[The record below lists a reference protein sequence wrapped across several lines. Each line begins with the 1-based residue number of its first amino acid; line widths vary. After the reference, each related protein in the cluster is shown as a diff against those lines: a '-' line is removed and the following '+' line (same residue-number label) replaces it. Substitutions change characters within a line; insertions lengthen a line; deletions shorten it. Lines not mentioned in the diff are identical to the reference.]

1 MLSYPN
7 RPFFLRMN
15 KIQKSKSGLFSDF
28 VSVLNYLS
36 LPIQKIMILNN
47 KALILTFLIIL
58 YSCTKNEVFL
68 PGFYAK
74 FVFQKRS
81 YIFVNISIS
90 AIRQHLDSFQ
100 IISLIPVL
108 ILIVSNNN
116 LSSFIFFRIRIL
128 FIISNLIH
136 QHLPAFFWIQS
147 KSVVLYFTV
156 TWIQLFSHNCSLC
169 VIHHIHIFL
178 PRSNSSDSS
187 LFVQKDFFWF
197 I

>member
-28 VSVLNYLS
+28 VSVLNYLY

-58 YSCTKNEVFL
+58 YSCKKNEVFS
-68 PGFYAK
+68 PGFQTK
-74 FVFQKRS
+74 FIFQKHGC
-81 YIFVNISIS
+81 IFVNISIS

-100 IISLIPVL
+100 IISLIPVP

-136 QHLPAFFWIQS
+136 QHLPAFF
-147 KSVVLYFTV
+147 
-156 TWIQLFSHNCSLC
+156 
-169 VIHHIHIFL
+169 
-178 PRSNSSDSS
+178 
-187 LFVQKDFFWF
+187 
-197 I
+197 